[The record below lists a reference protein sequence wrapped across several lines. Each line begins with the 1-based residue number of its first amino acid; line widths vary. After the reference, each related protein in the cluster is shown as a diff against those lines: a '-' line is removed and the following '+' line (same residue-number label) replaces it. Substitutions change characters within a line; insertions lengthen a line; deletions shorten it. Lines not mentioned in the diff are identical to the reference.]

1 MRLDSGDVLVGRSH
15 ECDNPGW
22 VRRLPCCSD
31 PAFDVSVSSGEID
44 AEVRRRLRS
53 GNPLY
58 QIHADLIR
66 ALQQDLVITQ
76 MHCDVCAVTAAD
88 VERTGACALDARQIA
103 LSTSS
108 IEGIFD
114 SIRLVARALGVE
126 KRGELDVVA
135 M

>member
-1 MRLDSGDVLVGRSH
+1 MRLDCGDVLVGRSH

-114 SIRLVARALGVE
+114 SIRLVARTLGVE